1 MSHNVANP
9 TRIFIG
15 LFNCMNLLLWM
26 CLFRLAKPLGDAL
39 FFGVKSSRLPNDQ
52 RLRLANTKMT
62 LMEKTPMKNRIDKS
76 NPVIAIPLPLS
87 PLLFTCTRLI
97 TLEMK
102 AINVVATPN
111 PAQNGVTIMKI
122 MEIIEIIDT
131 IPNTIL
137 VMPLKKLIKAK
148 TLIFACGAGVL
159 IVEKSGVCS
168 DKIYS
173 LYGSPD

>member
-1 MSHNVANP
+1 VFDL
-9 TRIFIG
+9 RIG
-15 LFNCMNLLLWM
+15 DNLM
-26 CLFRLAKPLGDAL
+26 CLFRLAKLLDDVL

-52 RLRLANTKMT
+52 RLWLANTKMT
-62 LMEKTPMKNRIDKS
+62 LMVKTPMKNRIDKS

-97 TLEMK
+97 ILKMK
-102 AINVVATPN
+102 AINAATTPN
-111 PAQNGVTIMKI
+111 PAQIGVTIMKI

-137 VMPLKKLIKAK
+137 VMPLKKLITAK
-148 TLIFACGAGVL
+148 TLVFACGAGVL
-159 IVEKSGVCS
+159 VLEKSVVCS